1 MRYAYINGII
11 LDGTKD
17 MEPIQG
23 KTVIVESG
31 KIKAITSD
39 FVPSSSYEII
49 DLKGAY
55 LLPGL
60 INLHVHLATSG
71 KPPKEDAKPIDYQK
85 LYNLV
90 TTKPAKIFSKQI
102 LSSYVKMELFSGCTT
117 IRTVGGVLDFDAI
130 LRDEINAG
138 KRVGPR
144 ILAGNTAISVPG
156 GHFAGSIAT
165 IAESPEEAVE
175 HVNQIASTHPDLI
188 KLMITGGIVDSD
200 TEGEP
205 GVLRMSPEIVK
216 AACERAH
223 QLGYKVAAHVES
235 SEGVKVAL
243 ENGVDTIEHGAK
255 PDDESIRLFKERKAA
270 HICTFSPFVPYT
282 EPDISE
288 SHALPVAKINAR
300 IVLEGVKECAKTCL
314 ENDIPVGLGSDVG
327 CPFITNYNFWREL
340 CYVKKY
346 LDLPEKQILYLATLG
361 NASIVGLDKE
371 TGSIEPGKSADM
383 IVVDKNPLEDLSA
396 LRNLSMVIMKGQ
408 IFTDLKFKK
417 MKDVDELLDKYM

>member
-1 MRYAYINGII
+1 
-11 LDGTKD
+11 
-17 MEPIQG
+17 MEPIRG

-31 KIKAITSD
+31 KIKEIVSD
-39 FVPSSSYEII
+39 FVPTSSYEVI

-71 KPPKEDAKPIDYQK
+71 KPPKADAKPINYQK
-85 LYNLV
+85 LYDLV
-90 TTKPAKIFSKQI
+90 TKKPARVIAKQ
-102 LSSYVKMELFSGCTT
+102 LLGSYVKMELFSGCTT
-117 IRTVGGVLDFDAI
+117 IRTVGGVLDFDST
-130 LRDEINAG
+130 LRDEIKAG
-138 KRVGPR
+138 KRIGPR
-144 ILAGNTAISVPG
+144 ILAGNTAISVPD

-165 IAESPEEAVE
+165 IATSPQEAVQ
-175 HVNQIASTHPDLI
+175 HVDQIAATHPDLI
-188 KLMITGGIVDSD
+188 KLMITGGIMDSE

-216 AACERAH
+216 AACDRAH
-223 QLGYKVAAHVES
+223 TLGYKVAAHVES

-243 ENGVDTIEHGAK
+243 ENGVDTIEHGA
-255 PDDESIRLFKERKAA
+255 PLDEETIRLFKERKAA
-270 HICTFSPFVPYT
+270 HICTFSPFIPYA
-282 EPDISE
+282 EADLSE
-288 SHALPVAKINAR
+288 SHALPVAKKNGQ
-300 IVLEGVKECAKTCL
+300 IVLEGVKKCAKTCL

-346 LDLPEKQILYLATLG
+346 LNLPEQQILYLATLG
-361 NASIVGLDKE
+361 NASIAGLDNE
-371 TGSIEPGKSADM
+371 TGSIEAGKSADM
-383 IVVDKNPLEDLSA
+383 IVVDKNPLEDLSV

-408 IFTDLKFKK
+408 VYKDLKFSK